1 MIDRVPPQN
10 IEAEQAVLGA
20 MLLEREAI
28 AKVMEKLRSEDFYR
42 EAHKVIFNAMRRIR
56 LFLTS
61 CWNFITA
68 MKQSI
73 W

>member
-28 AKVMEKLRSEDFYR
+28 AKVMENCAPK
-42 EAHKVIFNAMRRIR
+42 IFTARRIR
-56 LFLTS
+56 LFLTP

-73 W
+73 

>member
-28 AKVMEKLRSEDFYR
+28 AKVIK
-42 EAHKVIFNAMRRIR
+42 
-56 LFLTS
+56 
-61 CWNFITA
+61 TA
-68 MKQSI
+68 MGLLGI
-73 W
+73 EVPERM

>member
-42 EAHKVIFNAMRRIR
+42 EAHKVI
-56 LFLTS
+56 LTP
-61 CWNFITA
+61 C
-68 MKQSI
+68 
-73 W
+73 